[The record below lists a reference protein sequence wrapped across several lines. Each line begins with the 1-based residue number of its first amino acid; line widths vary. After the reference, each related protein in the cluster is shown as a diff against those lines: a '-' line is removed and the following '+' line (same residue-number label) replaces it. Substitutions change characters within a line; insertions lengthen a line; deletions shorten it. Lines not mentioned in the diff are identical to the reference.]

1 MKIFIDTNIII
12 SSILKPES
20 VPSQAFIKAVSS
32 PNQAFVCQQN
42 IDELIRI
49 FEKKFPAK
57 LPILQKFLDSAT
69 PKLKIVPTSEV
80 EVMSEKNIRDVNDR
94 PILRSALSIDADV
107 LLTGDKDFLESNIKK
122 PKILNA
128 KDFVESF

>member
-69 PKLKIVPTSEV
+69 PKLKIVPTSEA
-80 EVMSEKNIRDVNDR
+80 EVMSEKNIRDVKDR
-94 PILRSALSIDADV
+94 PILRSALSIDADI
-107 LLTGDKDFLESNIKK
+107 LLTGDKDFLESSVKK

>member
-12 SSILKPES
+12 SAILKPES

-80 EVMSEKNIRDVNDR
+80 KVIGEKDIRDVNDR
-94 PILRSALSIDADV
+94 PILRSALSISADV
-107 LLTGDKDFLESNIKK
+107 LLTGDKDFLESKIRN